1 MLKVYG
7 NDNRSRRA
15 MRVHLSLGTNLGDR
29 ARNLQDALHLL
40 AQVPGVRLLLL
51 SPVYETEP
59 VGVRDQPA
67 FYNLAVEIETDLP
80 PLELLNAVKDLETRL
95 GRETTYQ
102 WGPRLIDIDL
112 VLWGNLVLSFEKLT
126 LPHPEFRE
134 RAFVLAPLRDIA
146 PDAVDPVTGMTVRQ
160 LASQPDVH
168 GHVAR
173 LDACLLEP
181 LRLEPQWDRDGFV
194 TVQESH

>member
-1 MLKVYG
+1 
-7 NDNRSRRA
+7 

-29 ARNLQDALHLL
+29 ARNLCDALQAL
-40 AQVPGVRLLLL
+40 AQVAGVQILIV

-59 VGVRDQPA
+59 VGVCDQPA

-80 PLELLNAVKDLETRL
+80 PLELLNAVKQLETQL
-95 GRETTYQ
+95 GREATYP

-112 VLWGNLVLSFEKLT
+112 VLWGNLVLSFERLT

-146 PDAVDPVTGMTVRQ
+146 PDTVDPVTGMTVRQ
-160 LASQPDVH
+160 LADQPNVL
-168 GHVAR
+168 GHVVR
-173 LDACLLEP
+173 LDAHLLEP
-181 LRLEPQWDRDGFV
+181 LRLEPQWDRDGIV
-194 TVQESH
+194 TVQETPETCPLSPP